1 MGIELDADNLLL
13 LQGLPLD
20 EELTE
25 EDLALLRRYSRTFT
39 GSYSH
44 TLDGKGRMVIPQA
57 YRDRLGSKFCIAP
70 SADFESFSLYSNL
83 AWARLRDR
91 YARLSQL
98 KAEVIEFQNQFDALS
113 FLGQECDAQGRILLP
128 ARIRHRFLGD
138 EKDVEVSGAGDHVRI
153 VAATRSEEQYSRF
166 KDQLQHIQ
174 EVIGDLDA
182 AETLHRQAQA

>member
-1 MGIELDADNLLL
+1 MDEDNLLL

-44 TLDGKGRMVIPQA
+44 TLDGKGRMVVPQA

-91 YARLSQL
+91 YARLAQL
-98 KAEVIEFQNQFDALS
+98 KAEVIEFQAEFDALS
-113 FLGQECDAQGRILLP
+113 FLGQECDSQGRILVP
-128 ARIRHRFLGD
+128 AKIRARFLGE
-138 EKDVEVSGAGDHVRI
+138 EKDVEITGAMDHVRV
-153 VAATRSEEQYSRF
+153 VAASRSEEQYRRF
-166 KDQLQHIQ
+166 KENLPHIQ
-174 EVIGDLDA
+174 QVIGELDEA
-182 AETLHRQAQA
+182 AQNRNNEN